1 MPTKKYSQFTPI
13 TLNEIDS
20 NKLVTFG
27 DPVAVDNYYIPY
39 PELFPQGNTAGGGT
53 SLLES
58 VVKTTLTFKS
68 LTEGLGIDINEKVAG
83 EVEIAVNPAEI
94 DINAFSGV
102 LSLANGGTG
111 SSLSAPAGAAF
122 LAYDP
127 VSGLVDWTLV
137 GAGLTIGGG
146 TVSANAYY
154 AGTGLTLTGGDTFN
168 VVYGGVPSTAVE
180 GDTQITVNAGTGLA
194 GGGTIILGLGG
205 SVTLTNNDTGSA
217 QNIFKTVVTDS
228 GSLVAT
234 SNVSTLPI
242 VGGTNVNTAVVGNQV
257 IINAESSSCIPYN
270 IEYTAVPGALP
281 SAGEAIFDTS
291 DEVIRVHA
299 IDADGNSHVNELDT
313 KFLSSRAFGMFW
325 AEQAAPYLNNSSQYF
340 DQCRFKVDS
349 ISCATAPIGQ
359 GVNPT
364 QGTIGDNGGTGTPY
378 TIIYSSTLNGLKSG
392 GSSATEVVVYLD
404 PTTAANTK
412 LTYKRGQGFV
422 LDSLGTSVMAIAT
435 GYNNPSGITTDPLVA
450 NPFAI
455 WLDSQMTTPAGAGF
469 YILKSEYNSTVL
481 PKNATEYLGTGQ
493 WSNIFP
499 GWDYVPATP
508 TGTSTQICTIVGS
521 VMSVSKVSSG
531 VSFYYEIPWLPSEQV
546 GGYTPGSST
555 LSSLCIDMAGK
566 DYCGTTA
573 STLDSTPETVTIVDY
588 SSANHMLAHVD
599 ENLTI
604 RIMTLNTGS
613 LAYDNV
619 NDEYV
624 YTRANGVED
633 RVPASAVDFEVNG
646 TPVVSAGTTV
656 NIQQGTNVTVALT
669 ESPSGTA
676 RYVISATDTDT
687 TYNIDVPSGTTDI
700 RLVGSDAS
708 TDSISLVAGTN
719 VTLTRLSDSS
729 IRIAATTGAGT
740 TQNLWE
746 TITADSG
753 STTAGDPND
762 TLAIAGGDLL
772 TTSIVGDTVT
782 IDHDNIGTPSVSGN
796 SLDIITSVTTDS
808 VGHITAFGQT
818 SVGPFDNYNNWK
830 LSVDGGTADSILTGQ
845 TVNVNAGTNVTLGY
859 TSSTNT
865 LVINATDT
873 NTTYSAGTGL
883 SLVGTTFNNT
893 DPGSAQNIF
902 KNIAVATQ
910 STIIAD
916 NNNDTLTIAQANGIE
931 LTTNAGSDTL
941 TIDSTI
947 YDIAVPAAT
956 TTIRLSGTGGG
967 DDLSTSDITLSAG
980 TGIALSHISTSEIR
994 ITNTGSSG
1002 GTVFKPLPVPKVEL
1016 LSYEPGSVIV
1026 GSSYPD
1032 VTVEWFDKANN
1043 NAGGTLTI
1051 LKAPYVVTM
1060 DITDEM
1066 ITQGVFVEMVY
1077 YRGRHGNGKKSYVA
1091 PAPYISGA
1099 NPLETLYGNLN
1110 TRCGIH
1116 TTGAGPTPVPLG
1128 IDKPNHYQVTGRNE
1142 TINVYEY
1149 LNGMFTLAPVKYRDT
1164 TGTTQTQSCPVPVSK
1179 QTTHF
1184 DNPSSRFAYSSNYS
1198 PLYIAFRYIMR
1209 DSGANGGNG
1218 AFISG
1223 PLSHPIAVAAK
1234 YHPFVQDPLTTATV
1248 GLPTCTIHPL
1258 FNSGVLNC
1266 WHVNRLP

>member
-1 MPTKKYSQFTPI
+1 MPTKKYSQFTAI

-68 LTEGLGIDINEKVAG
+68 LTEGLGIDINENVAG

-94 DINAFSGV
+94 NINAFSGV

-111 SSLSAPAGAAF
+111 SSLSAPGGAAF

-137 GAGLTIGGG
+137 GGGLTIGGG

-168 VVYGGVPSTAVE
+168 VVYGGFPSTAVE
-180 GDTQITVNAGTGLA
+180 GDTQIIINAGTGLA

-242 VGGTNVNTAVVGNQV
+242 VGGTNVNTSVVGNQV

-281 SAGEAIFDTS
+281 SAGEAIFNTS

-299 IDADGNSHVNELDT
+299 IDSDGNSHVNELDT

-325 AEQAAPYLNNSSQYF
+325 ADQAAPYLNNSSQYF

-349 ISCATAPIGQ
+349 ISCATAPLGQ

-404 PTTAANTK
+404 PTTAANAK
-412 LTYKRGQGFV
+412 LTYKREQGFV

-435 GYNNPSGITTDPLVA
+435 GYNNPSGITTDPLVT

-469 YILKSEYNSTVL
+469 YILKSEYNSAVL

-493 WSNIFP
+493 WSNLFP

-521 VMSVSKVSSG
+521 VMSASKVSSG
-531 VSFYYEIPWLPSEQV
+531 VSFYYEIPWLPSEQI
-546 GGYTPGSST
+546 GGYTPSSST

-566 DYCGTTA
+566 DYCGTT
-573 STLDSTPETVTIVDY
+573 SSVVDSTSETITIVDY
-588 SSANHMLAHVD
+588 SSATNMLAHVD

-604 RIMTLNTGS
+604 RIMTLNTG
-613 LAYDNV
+613 
-619 NDEYV
+619 
-624 YTRANGVED
+624 
-633 RVPASAVDFEVNG
+633 
-646 TPVVSAGTTV
+646 
-656 NIQQGTNVTVALT
+656 
-669 ESPSGTA
+669 
-676 RYVISATDTDT
+676 
-687 TYNIDVPSGTTDI
+687 
-700 RLVGSDAS
+700 
-708 TDSISLVAGTN
+708 
-719 VTLTRLSDSS
+719 
-729 IRIAATTGAGT
+729 AGT

-746 TITADSG
+746 TITSDSG
-753 STTAGDPND
+753 STTADDPND
-762 TLAIAGGDLL
+762 TLTIAGGNLL
-772 TTSIVGDTVT
+772 TTSIVGDTLT

-818 SVGPFDNYNNWK
+818 SVGPFDNYNNWQ
-830 LSVDGGTADSILTGQ
+830 LRVDGGTADSILTGQ

-873 NTTYSAGTGL
+873 DTNTTYDLDSIQVGANAAITLVGSDATTDTVTLVAGTNITLTDDGSANITIDAADTNTTYDLASAQNGTDVDVTLTGSDASVDTITLVAGSNVTLTDDGSNNITVTTTDTTYSAGTGL

-902 KNIAVATQ
+902 KNIEVATQ

-916 NNNDTLTIAQANGIE
+916 SNNDTLTIVQANGIN
-931 LTTNAGSDTL
+931 LTTDAGTDTL

-947 YDIAVPAAT
+947 YDIGVPAAT

-980 TGIALSHISTSEIR
+980 TGISLSHISTSEIQ
-994 ITNTGSSG
+994 ISAP
-1002 GTVFKPLPVPKVEL
+1002 VFRSLPVPKVEL

-1032 VTVEWFDKANN
+1032 VTIEWFDSVTNS
-1043 NAGGTLTI
+1043 AGGTLSVA
-1051 LKAPYVVTM
+1051 KAPYVVAM

-1077 YRGRHGNGKKSYVA
+1077 YRGRYGAGKKSYVA

-1110 TRCGIH
+1110 TRSGIH
-1116 TTGAGPTPVPLG
+1116 TTSAGPVFVPLG
-1128 IDKPNHYQVTGRNE
+1128 IDKPNHYQVTSPSQ

-1179 QTTHF
+1179 QTTRF
-1184 DNPSSRFAYSSNYS
+1184 DRPSSRFAYGSNYS